1 MKSIF
6 SFLILFFTA
15 SLYLS
20 CTKQT
25 SPAVTPSSSESTSV
39 DASTASYRTYILR
52 KGEHYSKPNPFR
64 LTTKSSLRFNAI
76 FDSSCIYKT
85 VDSINQYDI
94 NKLYGFS
101 DCGSQHLT
109 NSARIGW
116 RWVNNELQ
124 LFAFVHNN
132 GAILPETSMG
142 SAPIG
147 SVINCR
153 ITCKPSVYEFEVNG
167 LVKTLP
173 RHCYSAFTRYML
185 NPYFGGDETAPQNIR
200 ILIDQL

>member
-1 MKSIF
+1 MARIIAISILVL
-6 SFLILFFTA
+6 SGFLY
-15 SLYLS
+15 SS
-20 CTKQT
+20 CTKQS
-25 SPAVTPSSSESTSV
+25 SPTVSPSSSESLSV
-39 DASTASYRTYILR
+39 DAAAASYRTYIIR
-52 KGEHYSKPNPFR
+52 KGEHYSRPNPFK
-64 LTTKSSLRFNAI
+64 LTTKSTLRFNAI

-142 SAPIG
+142 AAAIG

-153 ITCKPSVYEFEVNG
+153 ISCKAGFYEFEVNG
-167 LVKTLP
+167 LIKTLP
-173 RHCYSAFTRYML
+173 RNCSGNYTRYIL

-200 ILIDQL
+200 ILLD